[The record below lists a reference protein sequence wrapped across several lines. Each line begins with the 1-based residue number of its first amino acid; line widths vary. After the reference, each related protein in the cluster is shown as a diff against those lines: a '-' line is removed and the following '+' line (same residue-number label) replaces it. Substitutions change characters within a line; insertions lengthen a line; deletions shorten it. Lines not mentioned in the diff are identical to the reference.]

1 MLSNYLKLAYRN
13 LLRQKFYTA
22 INIVGLTLGITC
34 CLLIFLF
41 VKNELSYDRFHAQ
54 GDRIYRVLRV
64 ASINGDKAKI
74 PYVSGPYAPALRND
88 FPGDVKAA
96 VRVMSTNAL
105 FSYQDKTFKEDRVFI
120 TDPNFLEVFT
130 FPLVQGDPRQVLAD
144 PNNVVIS
151 EAMAQKY
158 FGSENPVGKLLTLD
172 KTQTCKV
179 SGVMANV
186 PENSHLKFDFI
197 FSIKDYEGQDWFQRW
212 NNNAMFTYVLLAE
225 QTNLQNLMAQFPAFM
240 EKHQGAEAK
249 KEGQRMTLDL
259 QPLLAIHLDT
269 NTQFDFAEQGNK
281 SNVYI
286 FSAIA
291 VFILLIACI
300 NFMNLASARSAG
312 RAREVGVRK
321 VLGAYKQ
328 HLIGQFLSE
337 STLLTFIAV
346 ALSFGLIILILPY
359 FNAFTEKHLVI
370 PFTSPGLYAFLVGI
384 TLVVGL
390 LAGSY
395 PAFFLSSFQPV
406 KVLKGRLAS
415 SAGHPVLRKALV
427 VAQFSLSIFLM
438 IGTAVIFRQMD
449 YVQHKN
455 LGFSKEHIIR
465 IPLDNSEIHDH
476 RQAFMN
482 RVKQLPGVQAVSVM
496 SGEPGGFHDKYVFA
510 VTDKPNETWSFRT
523 AFSDVN
529 YLPTLGIKL
538 VAGRNFS
545 KSFATDSV
553 AAILLNETAV
563 KNLGWTPQEALGK
576 ELVDPSHW
584 AEQQVPRRRKV
595 IGVVQDY
602 HFSSLKEAI
611 EPLVITMRRDH
622 RLVAIRLAP
631 GNPKPA
637 LAAIET
643 VYKQLAASYPFQYT
657 FLDESFDQLYKSEQK
672 QAQILT
678 VFAVLAIFIACLG
691 LFGLALYST
700 EQRRKEIGIRKV
712 LGASVGGLVTL
723 LSQDFLKLV
732 LLANVLAWPLAW
744 WAMHQWLQDFTYR
757 VELSAFIFIVAGIV
771 ALLIAIATVSLQ
783 ALKVAVANPVNALRD
798 E

>member
-1 MLSNYLKLAYRN
+1 MLANYLKLAIRN

-41 VKNELSYDRFHAQ
+41 VQNELSYDRFHAQ
-54 GDRIYRVLRV
+54 GDRIYRVMRV
-64 ASINGDKAKI
+64 GGVNGDKAKI
-74 PYVSGPYAPALRND
+74 PYVSGPYAPALLND
-88 FPGDVKAA
+88 FPSDIKAA
-96 VRVMSTNAL
+96 VRIMSTNAL

-120 TDPNFLEVFT
+120 TDPNFLELFT
-130 FPLVQGDPRQVLAD
+130 FPLLQGDPRQVLAD
-144 PNNVVIS
+144 PDNVVIS
-151 EAMAQKY
+151 EAMAKKY
-158 FGSENPVGKLLTLD
+158 FGSENPMGKLLTFD
-172 KTQTCKV
+172 KNQTCKV

-186 PENSHLKFDFI
+186 PDNSHLKFDFV
-197 FSIKDYEGQDWFQRW
+197 FSIKDFEEQEWFQRW
-212 NNNAMFTYVLLAE
+212 NNNSMFTYVLLEE
-225 QTNLQNLMAQFPAFM
+225 QTKPETLAAQFPAFM

-249 KEGQRMTLDL
+249 KEGQNMTLDL
-259 QPLLAIHLDT
+259 QPLRAIHLDT

-291 VFILLIACI
+291 IFILLIACI

-312 RAREVGVRK
+312 RAKEVGVRK

-328 HLIGQFLSE
+328 HLISQFLSE
-337 STLLTFIAV
+337 STLLTFVAV
-346 ALSFGLIILILPY
+346 VLSLGLIILILPY
-359 FNAFTEKHLVI
+359 FNAFAEKHLAI
-370 PFTSPGLYAFLVGI
+370 PFGNPWLYVFLAGI
-384 TLVVGL
+384 GLVVGL

-395 PAFFLSSFQPV
+395 PAFFLSSFEPV

-415 SAGHPVLRKALV
+415 NAGHPLLRKALV
-427 VAQFSLSIFLM
+427 VSQFSLSIFLM
-438 IGTAVIFRQMD
+438 IGTVVIFRQMD

-455 LGFSKEHIIR
+455 LGFRKEHVIK
-465 IPLDNSEIHDH
+465 IPLDNENIYS
-476 RQAFMN
+476 RNRAFMG
-482 RVKQLPGVQAVSVM
+482 RVQQLPGVQSVSVM
-496 SGEPGGFHDKYVFA
+496 SGEPGGFHDNYVFK
-510 VTDKPNETWSFRT
+510 VIDKPNETWNFRT
-523 AFSDVN
+523 AFSDAN

-545 KSFATDSV
+545 KSFPTDSV

-576 ELVDPSHW
+576 EFTDPTMW
-584 AEQQVPRRRKV
+584 AEQPVPHRRKV

-611 EPLVITMRRDH
+611 EPLIITMRRDQ
-622 RLVAIRLAP
+622 RLVAIRLAS
-631 GNPKPA
+631 GNPKAA
-637 LAAIET
+637 LAAIEE
-643 VYKQLAASYPFQYT
+643 VYKQTAPKYPFQYT

-672 QAQILT
+672 QAQILA
-678 VFAVLAIFIACLG
+678 VFSVLAIFIACLG
-691 LFGLALYST
+691 LLGLASYT
-700 EQRRKEIGIRKV
+700 TQQRRKEIGIRKV
-712 LGASVGGLVTL
+712 LGASVGNVVAL

-732 LLANVLAWPLAW
+732 LLANILAWPLAW
-744 WAMHQWLQDFTYR
+744 WAMHKWLQDFTYR
-757 VELSAFIFIVAGIV
+757 VELNALIFVVAGII
-771 ALLIAIATVSLQ
+771 ALLIAIVTVSFQ